1 MIKRSFSG
9 SDNLERMMI
18 YILNQNFVWFW
29 YICISIVRM
38 CIYICI
44 YIYIKKKQRKIPR
57 SEIVCTCDVV

>member
-18 YILNQNFVWFW
+18 YILNQNFVWCW

-38 CIYICI
+38 CVCI
-44 YIYIKKKQRKIPR
+44 YIYIKKKPK
-57 SEIVCTCDVV
+57 EDT